1 MCRVRL
7 TEQAEAHLAR
17 LCESHHGSEGQILQ
31 RGVRW
36 LMRQE
41 GAVQLAVLRA
51 VSPRS
56 LAVLAKEMLRR
67 RSRREGA

>member
-1 MCRVRL
+1 
-7 TEQAEAHLAR
+7 
-17 LCESHHGSEGQILQ
+17 
-31 RGVRW
+31 
-36 LMRQE
+36 MRQE
-41 GAVQLAVLRA
+41 EAVQLAVLRA